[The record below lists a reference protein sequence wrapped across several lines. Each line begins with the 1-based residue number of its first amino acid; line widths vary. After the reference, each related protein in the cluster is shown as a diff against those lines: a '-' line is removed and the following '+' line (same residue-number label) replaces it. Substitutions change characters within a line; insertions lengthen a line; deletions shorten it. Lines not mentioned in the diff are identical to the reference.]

1 VPGAREADLM
11 AAMTLVG
18 LEPVPG
24 SDWRELL
31 PQALELDGTR
41 WTVDELLDAVA
52 GCDAGLVEV
61 VGWLCD
67 ELGMGRVRCS
77 GAPDGSIA
85 LPRRYE
91 LAPGVPSYRR
101 RLRR

>member
-1 VPGAREADLM
+1 
-11 AAMTLVG
+11 MTLVG

-31 PQALELDGTR
+31 PQAVEAEGSR

-52 GCDAGLVEV
+52 GCDAGLVDV
-61 VGWLCD
+61 IGWLCD
-67 ELGMGRVRCS
+67 ELGMGRVRRAC
-77 GAPDGSIA
+77 GEDDAA
-85 LPRRYE
+85 LWPRSFE

>member
-1 VPGAREADLM
+1 
-11 AAMTLVG
+11 MTLVG

-31 PQALELDGTR
+31 PQALEVRGTR
-41 WTVDELLDAVA
+41 WTVAELLDAVA
-52 GCDAGLVEV
+52 GSDAGLVDV

-67 ELGMGRVRCS
+67 ELGMGRVQL
-77 GAPDGSIA
+77 AADEA
-85 LPRRYE
+85 LAAVPRRYE
-91 LAPGVPSYRR
+91 LAPGVASYRR